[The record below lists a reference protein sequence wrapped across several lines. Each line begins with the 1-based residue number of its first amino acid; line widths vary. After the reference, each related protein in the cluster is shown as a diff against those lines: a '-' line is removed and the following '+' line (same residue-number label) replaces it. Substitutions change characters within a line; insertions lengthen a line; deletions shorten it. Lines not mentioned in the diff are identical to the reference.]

1 MREETSPTA
10 RALLALEVLQARPGI
25 TASALAARLGV
36 TERAVRRY
44 VAILREAGIAVE
56 SERGPHG
63 GYRLGRGLRLPPL
76 VFTATEA
83 LALAMAALEGIRGRA
98 ADDPLDAA
106 LGTVVRALPEAVGR
120 PAAMLRE
127 HAAAIPARGLRPDP
141 HITTALVAA
150 TAEHRTVRIAYRT
163 AAGREFTGL
172 VDPWAVVARHGVW
185 YLLCHA
191 HHPDDVR
198 TYRLERIS
206 EVEAQTSVFDPPP
219 DLDPVALLEE
229 HLARG
234 WGLDVR
240 VRFAASYD
248 VVRPWIRAPM
258 GTLSPD
264 GDGCLLTGST
274 SNPSMYAGEWLAG
287 IPHPFVVEGGP
298 ELREAVGALAARLG
312 QAVDR

>member
-1 MREETSPTA
+1 MQEETSPTA
-10 RALLALEVLQARPGI
+10 RALLALEALQARPGI
-25 TASALAARLGV
+25 TAAALAERLDV
-36 TERAVRRY
+36 SERAVRRY

-56 SERGPHG
+56 SGRGPHG

-83 LALAMAALEGIRGRA
+83 LGLAMAALEGIRGRG

-106 LGTVVRALPEAVGR
+106 LGKLVRALPEAVGR

-127 HAAAIPARGLRPDP
+127 HAASVPAHSPRPDP
-141 HITTALVAA
+141 QVTTALLAA
-150 TAEHRTVRIAYRT
+150 TAEHRQVRISYRT
-163 AAGREFTGL
+163 GAGREFSG
-172 VDPWAVVARHGVW
+172 VVEPWAVVARHGVW

-191 HHPDDVR
+191 QLPDDVR
-198 TYRLERIS
+198 TYRLERIGAAD
-206 EVEAQTSVFDPPP
+206 VLATGFDPPR

-240 VRFAASYD
+240 VRFAAAYD
-248 VVRPWIRAPM
+248 VVRPWVRAPM
-258 GTLSPD
+258 GTLAPD
-264 GDGCLLTGST
+264 GDGCLLVGST
-274 SNPSMYAGEWLAG
+274 SNPAMYAGEWLAG

-298 ELREAVGALAARLG
+298 ELRDAVGAVAVRLAASVAG
-312 QAVDR
+312 